1 MKLFWEKGYEGASL
15 EELQSAM
22 GEISPPSFYSAF
34 GSKERLFFEVVDRY
48 AGTIGYRPIEAL
60 EGGSTARAGVEAMLR
75 EAVDIFCGRDTPP
88 GCPVILGGVHCA
100 PASKAVEDRLRL
112 HRLRIPDVFR
122 ARLERGVAEGDLPD
136 VDLSPLVSFYA
147 TFYLGLPMRARDG
160 ASHDELL
167 AGVAVAMAAWDR
179 LIGPARARKKSGI

>member
-1 MKLFWEKGYEGASL
+1 
-15 EELQSAM
+15 
-22 GEISPPSFYSAF
+22 
-34 GSKERLFFEVVDRY
+34 
-48 AGTIGYRPIEAL
+48 
-60 EGGSTARAGVEAMLR
+60 MLR

-112 HRLRIPDVFR
+112 HRLRIPEVFR

-136 VDLSPLVSFYA
+136 VDLSPLASFYA

-167 AGVAVAMAAWDR
+167 AGVAVAVAAWDR
-179 LIGPARARKKSGI
+179 LIGSPRARKKSRV